1 MIDYTQGAGVQYHI
15 GVNEEEI
22 GSYVFLTGDPG
33 RVEEVAKYLQ
43 DAHFVQRN
51 REYATYT
58 GFLDGTKVSVVSTG
72 IGGPSTAIAIEE
84 LVRCK
89 AHTFI
94 RLGTCGGMALDV
106 KGGDLCIA
114 SGAIRA
120 EGCSREYAPI
130 EFPAVP
136 DFSVLQAQVQS
147 AQKLSL
153 RFHVGVAHCKDSF
166 YGQHEPLKSPVGK
179 RLAENWQA
187 YCALGTICSEME
199 SSTLFIVSSAL
210 HVRAGAMFMAI
221 ANQEREKQG
230 LPNPQDHDLHPMF
243 SCAVKTM
250 KALIAEDKKREV

>member
-1 MIDYTQGAGVQYHI
+1 MT
-15 GVNEEEI
+15 
-22 GSYVFLTGDPG
+22 
-33 RVEEVAKYLQ
+33 
-43 DAHFVQRN
+43 
-51 REYATYT
+51 
-58 GFLDGTKVSVVSTG
+58 STG

-153 RFHVGVAHCKDSF
+153 RFHVGIAHC
-166 YGQHEPLKSPVGK
+166 
-179 RLAENWQA
+179 N
-187 YCALGTICSEME
+187 
-199 SSTLFIVSSAL
+199 
-210 HVRAGAMFMAI
+210 
-221 ANQEREKQG
+221 
-230 LPNPQDHDLHPMF
+230 LHPMF
-243 SCAVKTM
+243 SCAVETM